1 MEIVKTV
8 GIMFFKDKK
17 LLVNKPRLR
26 PTYQIVGGHIEKGE
40 SPIQAIIRECREELG
55 DKALFDIDKIKYVM
69 DFIEVNTAFPDKKIH
84 MHLFIYEGILEG
96 ELSLSEEISLLSSL
110 VTLSIDG
117 LFIIFYC
124 RLFLL
129 YLLSH
134 LIANY

>member
-69 DFIEVNTAFPDKKIH
+69 DFIEVNTAFPDKEIH

-96 ELSLSEEISLLSSL
+96 ELSLSEEIENFKWISKDDDRSILSDAL
-110 VTLSIDG
+110 RNE
-117 LFIIFYC
+117 IIPYGIKNH
-124 RLFLL
+124 
-129 YLLSH
+129 YM
-134 LIANY
+134 